1 MSQSLQTAQQPMLST
16 EHITGHP
23 GSTFAGVGLWA
34 SSVLQLLSTGGLPT
48 GTVGWAAFGIQA
60 GMGLLAILG
69 K

>member
-1 MSQSLQTAQQPMLST
+1 MSASVSTASQPMLST
-16 EHITGHP
+16 DHIFGHP

-34 SSVLQLLSTGGLPT
+34 SSVLQMLSAGGVPT
-48 GTVGWAAFGIQA
+48 GTAGWVSFGVQA